1 MRKNSSW
8 NFKEAPMNRFWFMVI
23 SLILFVLGSFLVFN
37 SVAWGHEAANSYL
50 RSQGGGMDGAQ
61 FMIVVQ
67 ESISTYR
74 WFGSILSL
82 IGGIGFVRVIE
93 PK

>member
-1 MRKNSSW
+1 
-8 NFKEAPMNRFWFMVI
+8 MNRFWFLVI
-23 SLILFVLGSFLVFN
+23 SLILFVIGSFIVFN
-37 SVAWGHEAANSYL
+37 SVAWGSEAANSYL

-67 ESISTYR
+67 ESITTFR

-82 IGGIGFVRVIE
+82 IGGIGFVRAVE
-93 PK
+93 PKLIN